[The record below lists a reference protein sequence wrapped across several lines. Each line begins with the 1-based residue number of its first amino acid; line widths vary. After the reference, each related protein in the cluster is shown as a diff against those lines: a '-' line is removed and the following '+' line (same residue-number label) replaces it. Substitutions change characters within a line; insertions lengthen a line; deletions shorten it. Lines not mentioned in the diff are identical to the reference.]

1 MASSGVDPEVCEE
14 MDFGIS
20 EDGGPVVGAE
30 RSDHWSCG
38 IFKLSA
44 LRNASQLRAMM
55 VVRRWVVARKS
66 SRVDQEIQSLRCAGQ
81 ATRETSRQGAGSE
94 PAGVED
100 ISASTSSVFVKIK
113 GQSSAL
119 RMGRR
124 AKM

>member
-1 MASSGVDPEVCEE
+1 MTSSGEEPDVSVVVDL
-14 MDFGIS
+14 GIW
-20 EDGGPVVGAE
+20 ELGGADVGGK
-30 RSDHWSCG
+30 RSDHWSFG
-38 IFKLSA
+38 RLKPSV

-100 ISASTSSVFVKIK
+100 ISASTSFVFVKIK
-113 GQSSAL
+113 RQSSAL